1 VAYRALIWSNASI
14 ADSVLFSFAHACEE
28 IMVHKILCAVDGTKH
43 SDKAVQFAAELA
55 NKLGSALTIATVNV
69 MIGGARS
76 GAIYALE
83 DSEVQNVLEAAAKIA
98 TDSGV
103 KNAKTAALR
112 SREAAAGIV
121 TYAEQDDCDIIVTG
135 TGDMHGL
142 SRLVLGSVAADIAGK
157 AHCTVVVAR

>member
-1 VAYRALIWSNASI
+1 
-14 ADSVLFSFAHACEE
+14 
-28 IMVHKILCAVDGTKH
+28 MVHKILCAVDGTKH

-83 DSEVQNVLEAAAKIA
+83 DSEVQNVLEAAARIA

-103 KNAKTAALR
+103 KNVQAR
-112 SREAAAGIV
+112 FPCVAGRRPP
-121 TYAEQDDCDIIVTG
+121 A
-135 TGDMHGL
+135 
-142 SRLVLGSVAADIAGK
+142 S
-157 AHCTVVVAR
+157 

>member
-1 VAYRALIWSNASI
+1 VAYRALISTASV
-14 ADSVLFSFAHACEE
+14 AGSVSFSFGPACEE

-76 GAIYALE
+76 GAIYSME
-83 DSEVQNVLEAAAKIA
+83 DSQVQNVLEAAARIA
-98 TDSGV
+98 ADSGV
-103 KNAKTAALR
+103 KNVHTTPLR
-112 SREAAAGIV
+112 SREAAAGVV

-135 TGDMHGL
+135 TGDKHGL

-157 AHCTVVVAR
+157 AHCTVIVAR